1 MMDRSGN
8 RWCEDS
14 SKYNG
19 ERSVYHLLD
28 KHQSSSEKINDFR
41 ETNKISIQTSKST
54 VNLNN
59 ALVKSYVSSHSINN
73 FLEIRPSETPSEG
86 KEDFVCSIVDRF
98 PENQTKVIEFTTGFR
113 LREPAYASTGHEWES
128 VDTNGTLGLRQLCQN
143 QCVASVI
150 PVEAR
155 PSNKDAYNFNSNTTN
170 NVAMQE
176 SLSADNKAQYEKDL
190 PTLLKLLKD
199 KYPFHDETNKN
210 ILYDD
215 EIKRFAKLFCITN
228 FCPVLSCCDDLI
240 FWLKDPDGVIYIWS
254 RTDDMMIRVGCD
266 MKEALANFLFHQE
279 NLCYVDDYTLELI
292 PVKKA
297 KEEAKK
303 WYEESKSTEI
313 TFVVTDESLKPLEE
327 KKKGSKKGEKQKKR
341 QKRKNKH

>member
-1 MMDRSGN
+1 MDKNGN

-14 SKYNG
+14 SKHNG
-19 ERSVYHLLD
+19 GRPVYLLFD
-28 KHQSSSEKINDFR
+28 KHRSNSEKTNDSR

-54 VNLNN
+54 VNLDN
-59 ALVKSYVSSHSINN
+59 ALGEQSYVSSQCIDS

-86 KEDFVCSIVDRF
+86 KEDFVWSIVDRKN
-98 PENQTKVIEFTTGFR
+98 EYQTKVVEFTTEFR
-113 LREPAYASTGHEWES
+113 LREPAHASTGREWES
-128 VDTNGTLGLRQLCQN
+128 VDTSGILGLRQLCRN

-155 PSNKDAYNFNSNTTN
+155 PSNKDAYNFNSNTKKD
-170 NVAMQE
+170 VDMQE
-176 SLSADNKAQYEKDL
+176 LSDDNRLQYEQDL
-190 PTLLKLLKD
+190 PMLHKILKD
-199 KYPFHDETNKN
+199 KYPFHDESNKN
-210 ILYDD
+210 ILYDY
-215 EIKRFAKLFCITN
+215 EIKRFAKLYCITN
-228 FCPVLSCCDDLI
+228 FCLVLACDDLI
-240 FWLKDPDGVIYIWS
+240 FWLQDSDGVVYIWS